1 MSNPTKVVVE
11 RTTLT
16 NIANAI
22 RTKADTSDT
31 FLPSEM
37 PQAIRDL
44 PSGGIGEV
52 ESLTITNKSAFANLS
67 FQGTYLTIPLAV
79 TILPANAP
87 QISQVIV
94 SDPSI
99 ARVLDNG
106 DGTHSLHILKGGTC
120 QVTVYDYARDKSD
133 TFSFTINQALEDIS
147 FAYTSLSVAEGGT
160 RQLAVQFKPSTATD
174 QRITWSSSHQD
185 ITVDQNGLVTANG
198 TGSATITAYSP
209 ALNKSI
215 TVGIEVAATPDTTDW
230 ADVKENWQNY
240 GVGSILPSTVTHNG
254 TAYTPNW
261 IVVDTNYDVTLPD
274 GTTAKAT
281 ILMLDQSLPFTNRFS
296 TESAKICDSAT
307 EPTALADTHYY
318 GKSGSTYTEL
328 NVEAGDALPYS
339 DYDTIY
345 KTGLHFTKNI
355 SSNITR
361 GYINRWDGSEIRAIL
376 NSDADNVKNSY
387 LPQHITD
394 VVNYTGKGFLQMIP
408 AELLEVVSKIKIT
421 TVENNSCFD
430 GEAYETE
437 DLFWLPAAYQMQ
449 YLPSG
454 YDSRPAAKNAL
465 EGEPFQYYKNNIP
478 TANNN
483 SSEYRKIIPLG
494 QSAAAVYWLRSAH
507 YSGAYYELG
516 GNSDGSLSTYSAYS
530 TYRLAPACAIIH

>member
-1 MSNPTKVVVE
+1 MGNVLVNETS
-11 RTTLT
+11 LT

-22 RTKADTSDT
+22 RTK
-31 FLPSEM
+31 EGE
-37 PQAIRDL
+37 QAGGTMTPAQMATRIADL

-52 ESLTITNKSAFANLS
+52 ESLTITNKSAFNNLS
-67 FQGTYLTIPLAV
+67 FQGTYLTIPLNV

-87 QISQVIV
+87 QISQVVV
-94 SDPSI
+94 SDTSV

-133 TFSFTINQALEDIS
+133 TFTFTINQALEDIS
-147 FAYTSLSVAEGGT
+147 FACSSLPLALNGT
-160 RQLAVQFKPSTATD
+160 RQLNVMFKPSTATD

-185 ITVDQNGLVTANG
+185 IVVDQNGLVTANG
-198 TGSATITAYSP
+198 TGSATISAYSP
-209 ALNKSI
+209 AIEKTI
-215 TVGIEVAATPDTTDW
+215 TVNIEVAATPDTTDW

-240 GVGSILPSTVTHNG
+240 GVGSILPSTLTYNNTV
-254 TAYTPNW
+254 YTPNW
-261 IVVDTNYDVTLPD
+261 IVVDANYDVTLPD
-274 GTTAKAT
+274 GTAAKAT
-281 ILMLDQSLPFTNRFS
+281 IIMLDQTLPFQNRYS
-296 TESAKICDSAT
+296 TESAKTCDSAT

-328 NVEAGDALPYS
+328 NVEVGDALPYS
-339 DYDTIY
+339 DYDVIY
-345 KTGLHFTKNI
+345 KTGLHFTKSL

-361 GYINRWDGSEIRAIL
+361 AYLNRWDGSEIRAIL
-376 NSDADNVKNSY
+376 NSDADNVRNNY
-387 LPQHITD
+387 TPVHITD

-408 AELLEVVSKIKIT
+408 ADLLAVVSKIKNT

-430 GEAYETE
+430 GNTYETD

-454 YDSRPAAKNAL
+454 YDSRPVAKDPL

-483 SSEYRKIIPLG
+483 ASEYRKMIPMG
-494 QSAAAVYWLRSAH
+494 QSAANYFWLRSAN
-507 YSGAYYELG
+507 YSYANSELN
-516 GNSDGSLSTYSAYS
+516 GNSDGSLNYNNANSSTRFGA
-530 TYRLAPACAIIH
+530 ACAIIH